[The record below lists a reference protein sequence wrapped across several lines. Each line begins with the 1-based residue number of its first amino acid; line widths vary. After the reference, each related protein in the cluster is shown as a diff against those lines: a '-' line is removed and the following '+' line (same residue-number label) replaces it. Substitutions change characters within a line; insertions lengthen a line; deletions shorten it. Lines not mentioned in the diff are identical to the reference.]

1 MPEPVA
7 GVNIYGK
14 YTVLPK
20 EGNLNV
26 IKYNGLTIKFP
37 TQTENIKTG
46 QSSRQPFLSTG
57 KDGRTEILMK
67 NAQVFGSDKDD
78 VIESW
83 CIGSIFDLKEG
94 GSDTLITHAY
104 QDGNY
109 TREEKRNTV
118 EPDENDVIVQNVT
131 LYEDDDP
138 KKGAYAIFTAVNKFV
153 DGEVVVEEDFVEI
166 ERDEQDEESSSTNPF
181 LNDSF
186 YDDLE

>member
-1 MPEPVA
+1 MPEPIG

-37 TQTENIKTG
+37 NQTEYIKTG
-46 QSSRQPFLSTG
+46 QSSRPPFLSTG
-57 KDGRTEILMK
+57 KDGRTEVLMRD
-67 NAQVFGSDKDD
+67 AEIFGSEKNDL
-78 VIESW
+78 IESW
-83 CIGSIFDLKEG
+83 GIGNIFRLKEG
-94 GSDTLITHAY
+94 GADTLITHAY

-109 TREEKRNTV
+109 GPEKRNTA
-118 EPDENDVIVQNVT
+118 DLDDDDVIVQHVT
-131 LYEDDDP
+131 LYNDDDP
-138 KKGAYAIFTAVNKFV
+138 KKGAYAIYTAVNKIV
-153 DGEVVVEEDFVEI
+153 DGEVVVEEDFEI
-166 ERDEQDEESSSTNPF
+166 IEKDEEDETPSANPF